1 MRKEWRI
8 LKAYLF
14 HRPFILY
21 HQPTW
26 RCDCRCAFCDVWKIE
41 HKNEQELEI
50 EELKPILKK
59 FWQAGF
65 LTYTLWG
72 GEPLYYKEII
82 ELVDFAHQL
91 GFQVIIC
98 TSASRLEEFA
108 EGLSK
113 KIYHLLLS
121 LEAVGEK
128 HDNIRAHPGLFQKV
142 LRGVEKLRQLNPKEK
157 IIIWS
162 NLSQINLDQVPAL
175 AQLARELKVFIEFF
189 PMAHFPGFNDHLV
202 LNPEEREEVFSQVI
216 SLKAKGYPILNTFYS
231 LKLMKDGARFRCNM
245 PRFSLQMLWDG
256 SLWPC
261 EPRILKPENLYGN
274 GLTFEPKSLSKS
286 KSYHLFSSQ
295 LENCNLC
302 LLPCV
307 AHFANNYW
315 IQALRR
321 YFTLLY
327 YFHFYQF

>member
-1 MRKEWRI
+1 
-8 LKAYLF
+8 
-14 HRPFILY
+14 
-21 HQPTW
+21 
-26 RCDCRCAFCDVWKIE
+26 
-41 HKNEQELEI
+41 
-50 EELKPILKK
+50 
-59 FWQAGF
+59 
-65 LTYTLWG
+65 
-72 GEPLYYKEII
+72 
-82 ELVDFAHQL
+82 LVDFAHQL

-261 EPRILKPENLYGN
+261 EPRILKPVLKVSHI
-274 GLTFEPKSLSKS
+274 TFSALSWKIATSVYFPVWLILLIIIGFKLCEDILLCCIISIFINFKSL
-286 KSYHLFSSQ
+286 
-295 LENCNLC
+295 
-302 LLPCV
+302 
-307 AHFANNYW
+307 
-315 IQALRR
+315 R
-321 YFTLLY
+321 
-327 YFHFYQF
+327 